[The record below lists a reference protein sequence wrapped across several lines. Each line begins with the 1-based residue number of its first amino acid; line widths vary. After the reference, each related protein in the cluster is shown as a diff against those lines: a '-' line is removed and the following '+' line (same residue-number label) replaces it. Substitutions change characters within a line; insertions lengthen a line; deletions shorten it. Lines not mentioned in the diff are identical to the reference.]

1 MPISAGDRLG
11 PYEILA
17 QIGAGGMGEVY
28 KARDTRLGRMV
39 AIKLAH
45 ENFSER
51 FDREARAIAALN
63 HPNICQL
70 YDVGPN
76 YLVMELVD
84 GNAPSGP
91 LRLDEAQP
99 VIEQL
104 IEGIEAAHDRGII
117 HRDLKPS
124 NVKLTTDGRV
134 KILDFG
140 LAKAAD
146 PETGNNPENSP
157 TLSLAATKVGM
168 ILGTAA
174 YMSPEQ
180 ARGRTADRR
189 SDIWSFGVMIY
200 ELLTGQRLFDGSDTS
215 EVLAAVLKDEP
226 DLKSVPAET
235 RRLLRACLE
244 KDPKKRLQ
252 AIGDARLLL
261 LEEREGH
268 QEPSARPALRIAWLL
283 TAMSVGLAI
292 WGWMRTGHS
301 AETPTAPELALSI
314 APPAGINLSGVGG
327 LNTDRISPDGSAV
340 LFLGSDRNIHVR
352 PLNSLETL
360 VLPHLDFAGDSLW
373 APDSKSIALP
383 TINGWMKLHLPDG
396 APEFITRDPLLGRGA
411 TWSQKG
417 TILIAGTVSSEE
429 NTRLYA
435 LSANGG
441 KPVRIEV
448 PGLGQGRFYNPAF
461 LPGGEDFLFAFAK
474 ADAEEPQIYLATL
487 EGTRAANP
495 TLLFANDTA
504 AAYTSAGGGRVLFVR
519 NDNLYAQKLDIKA
532 RKISGNPELVQT
544 HVVSTPAFLNAAF
557 SVSNSGTIVWRSG
570 TSVLSQVIVFDR
582 KGNRISNA
590 GKPAPV
596 NGIGLAPD
604 EGHILGTS
612 EVGGWVMESNGSGQS
627 RIGSRIGRFALWYPD
642 GSHLLTDDGNK
653 LVSVS
658 MNAGSQSKE
667 LADLPMSGLFVH
679 VLDISSDGR
688 KLLYGDLATGL
699 FVFSLDE
706 KRILEQPVRQQADNA
721 AFSADGTWIV
731 YHPYTEEGVYVQP
744 LMSAPF
750 RKQIA
755 PSGNFPVWRKDSK
768 EILYYDQGQIWSVR
782 VEGSKGNLQ
791 FGSPEMLFAVARP
804 LGLTSGSRPLAV
816 NHDGSRIYFL
826 QSTEQPESNLIQV
839 RTRAVK

>member
-1 MPISAGDRLG
+1 
-11 PYEILA
+11 
-17 QIGAGGMGEVY
+17 VY

-51 FDREARAIAALN
+51 FEREARSIAALN

-84 GNAPSGP
+84 GDVLSGP

-99 VIEQL
+99 IIEQL

-124 NVKLTTDGRV
+124 NVKLSAEGRV

-140 LAKAAD
+140 LAKVAE
-146 PETGNNPENSP
+146 PETTNNPESSP

-180 ARGRTADRR
+180 ARGRSADRR
-189 SDIWSFGVMIY
+189 SDIWSFGVMVY
-200 ELLTGQRLFDGSDTS
+200 ELLTGKRLFDGADTS

-226 DLKSVPAET
+226 NLNCAPAEI

-261 LEEREGH
+261 AEERIDHRE
-268 QEPSARPALRIAWLL
+268 QSAGRALRIAWLL

-292 WGWMRTGHS
+292 WGWVRTGRS
-301 AETPTAPELALSI
+301 AATPIVPELALSI
-314 APPAGINLSGVGG
+314 APPVGINLGGVGG
-327 LNTDRISPDGSAV
+327 LLTDRISPDGSAV
-340 LFLGSDRNIHVR
+340 LFYGSDRNIHVR
-352 PLNSLETL
+352 RLNSLEAL
-360 VLPHLDFAGDSLW
+360 VLPHLDFAGDAVW
-373 APDSKSIALP
+373 APDSKSIAFP
-383 TINGWMKLHLPDG
+383 TVNGWMKLHLPDG
-396 APEFITRDPLLGRGA
+396 APEFITRDAVLGRGG

-417 TILIAGTVSSEE
+417 TILIAGAVSAKETVS
-429 NTRLYA
+429 LYA
-435 LSANGG
+435 VSANGG
-441 KPVRIEV
+441 KAVRVEV
-448 PGLGQGRFYNPAF
+448 PGLVQGRFYNPVF
-461 LPGGEDFLFAFAK
+461 LPGGEDFLFAFARP
-474 ADAEEPQIYLATL
+474 DAEEPQIYLATL
-487 EGTRAANP
+487 DGTKAANP

-519 NDNLYAQKLDIKA
+519 NDNLYAQKLDVKA
-532 RKISGNPELVQT
+532 RKISGDPQLVQA

-557 SVSNSGTIVWRSG
+557 SVSNSGTITFRSG
-570 TSVLSQVIVFDR
+570 TAVLSQVIVFDR
-582 KGNRISNA
+582 KGNRISYA
-590 GKPAPV
+590 GKAAPV
-596 NGIGLAPD
+596 NAIGLAPD

-612 EVGGWVMESNGSGQS
+612 EVGAWVMESNGSGQFRMAS
-627 RIGSRIGRFALWYPD
+627 RVGRFALWSPD
-642 GSHLLTDDGNK
+642 GSHLLTDDGSR
-653 LVSVS
+653 LASVS
-658 MNAGSQSKE
+658 MNAGSQLQD
-667 LADLPMSGLFVH
+667 LADLPESGLFVH
-679 VLDISSDGR
+679 VMDVSSDAR
-688 KLLYGDLATGL
+688 KVLYGDFTTGL

-755 PSGNFPVWRKDSK
+755 PSGNFPVWRKDGK
-768 EILYYDQGQIWSVR
+768 EILYNDEGQIWSVR
-782 VEGSKGNLQ
+782 VEGSEGNLR

-839 RTRAVK
+839 RTGAVK